1 MKYTAKKMI
10 LVLGSVYVLG
20 VAPQAMAFG
29 GFLQGMVEDAVKDAA
44 TNMAKDTAKSVAAQQ
59 GIQGAD
65 AIIDGA
71 ANVAANGGVQALST
85 GNPAITAQVAAD
97 VALANR
103 QANTPIPAS
112 QLKQFPP
119 SLADLNND
127 GVVTWGE
134 VQTVQK
140 RNTGNVA
147 FALRNTGNNAAPTH
161 QPADLN
167 KDGTVTDQEIAAYR
181 AAIAQVKGTQPQQ
194 AAAAPKSSGFGGLG
208 GMLGGLL
215 PSGGSSADSSANS
228 NDSSDAFGF

>member
-1 MKYTAKKMI
+1 MKKMM

-29 GFLQGMVEDAVKDAA
+29 GFLQGLVENAVKDAA
-44 TNMAKDTAKSVAAQQ
+44 TDLAKDTAKSVAAQQ
-59 GIQGAD
+59 GIKGAD
-65 AIIDGA
+65 GIIDGA

-97 VALANR
+97 LALANR
-103 QANTPIPAS
+103 QANTPIPAA
-112 QLKQFPP
+112 QLRQFPP

-134 VQTVQK
+134 VQTVQN
-140 RNTGNVA
+140 RNAGNVA
-147 FALRNTGNNAAPTH
+147 FALRNTGSNTAPTH

-181 AAIAQVKGTQPQQ
+181 AAMAQFKGAQLKGAGTQTQQ
-194 AAAAPKSSGFGGLG
+194 QPAAAPKSSGFGGLG

-215 PSGGSSADSSANS
+215 PSGGSSASSES
-228 NDSSDAFGF
+228 SSDAFGF